1 MIPTICFAI
10 LWGVPAAMIC
20 WHLVMD
26 EDGGW
31 KQNQK
36 E

>member
-10 LWGVPAAMIC
+10 IWGVPAAMIV

-26 EDGGW
+26 EDGG
-31 KQNQK
+31 K
-36 E
+36 EER